1 MGAPAECSIAFADM
15 KSKEIR
21 IFIFFD
27 KRVDFILFLIV
38 SRLKINSPP
47 KNMLPF
53 KNKKRFSTYL
63 MTAFVV
69 LASMSVVVI
78 LGTIYRHFGKKVESE
93 FYEKLRAQKGQI
105 EIILNNRISRII
117 SVLND
122 MASDNIIRVTVM
134 LNVASNLEQRITQSY
149 SSDNGVHHFVK
160 KVGEKSIV
168 PQQYTALSEEIIKF
182 VMTEYPNG
190 QMVQDDGNLR
200 LLWLFSAP
208 VMHETGRMGTAY
220 ALYDMIQDL
229 KLMNTIEQ
237 TVGVNLAAIQ
247 SDRLFNLISHKSLPL
262 DRQTQENMADPTG
275 FVSFGQNQIL
285 SKIRGFD
292 NLYFQSSLES
302 LIQEQKRVTLWI
314 GFFSIVILAI
324 STLMAVFLARKMVA
338 PLQKMTDKAI
348 QISEGQT
355 DLLFEN
361 NRQNYWE
368 FNQLSEAFNYM
379 ITNLKGAEEQTRYK
393 ELLENVDDAV
403 YIMDLS
409 GKILE
414 ANESAYSQLG
424 YTPEMF
430 FELNLNKIIPENDA
444 YLILYELAEKAQV
457 QTQPKINLE
466 TFHLKKN
473 GARVPVEIHSRAI
486 SYRGKKVILNV
497 ARDISKRIE
506 AEKALR
512 ESEER
517 YRSVVENSRDGIV
530 ILNDVLKILYAN
542 ERFSEIS
549 GRPRI
554 EIEGGDFRKFIEPSE
569 RGNIEAHFRKIQ
581 KGEKLNSAPVCTI
594 MRDTGEGRSVKIS
607 ANRIKDSS
615 EKEKIVSQISDITD
629 QLRAESDKQHLEAQL
644 MHAQKMEAIGT
655 LAGGIA
661 HDFNN
666 ILMGI
671 QGYLSLMRLG
681 NDSDGPQNDQYG
693 KYIQGIED
701 NVMSAANLT
710 EQLLG
715 FARKGKYTLRPT
727 CLNDIIEKS
736 TRMFMRTKKEITLH
750 RRCQENIWNVEVD
763 QGQIE
768 QVLINLYLNAWH
780 AMPDGGDLYL
790 QTENVVLTDAHCK
803 PFEVKGGNYV
813 KLSVTD
819 SGIGM
824 DKDTIGRIFEPFFTT
839 KEIGKGT
846 GLGLAST
853 YGIIKNHKGIIRVYS
868 EQGHGTTFVIYLPA
882 AESEKI
888 HESQADYSLMK
899 GSEHILL
906 VDDEEGPILVEKL
919 MLKELGYGVMT
930 ARNGREAID
939 IYSKNTDTLDLVALD
954 MIMPELSGK
963 ATYEELKKINPDV
976 RVLLVSGYS
985 LNRQVEELL
994 DLGCNG
1000 FIQKPFDIIEL
1011 SQTLREVFD
1020 SD

>member
-1 MGAPAECSIAFADM
+1 
-15 KSKEIR
+15 
-21 IFIFFD
+21 
-27 KRVDFILFLIV
+27 
-38 SRLKINSPP
+38 
-47 KNMLPF
+47 
-53 KNKKRFSTYL
+53 

-69 LASMSVVVI
+69 LVSLSVIII

-93 FYEKLRAQKGQI
+93 FYQKLGAQKGQI
-105 EIILNNRISRII
+105 EIILNNRISSII
-117 SVLND
+117 SLLND
-122 MASDNIIRVTVM
+122 LGSDNIIRVTVM
-134 LNVASNLEQRITQSY
+134 LNIASNLEERITQYYPSA
-149 SSDNGVHHFVK
+149 DGVYHFVK

-168 PQQYTALSEEIIKF
+168 PEKYPGLSEQIIEF

-190 QMVQDDGNLR
+190 EIVEDDGNTR
-200 LLWLFSAP
+200 LLWMFSAP
-208 VMHETGRMGTAY
+208 IMHETGRMGTAY

-229 KLMNTIEQ
+229 KLINTIQ
-237 TVGVNLAAIQ
+237 QSVGINLAAIQ
-247 SDRLFNLISHKSLPL
+247 PDQLFNLISRKTLPL
-262 DRQTQENMADPTG
+262 DPQTREKMANQTG
-275 FVSFGQNQIL
+275 FVSFAQNQIL
-285 SKIRGFD
+285 SKISGFN
-292 NLYFQSSLES
+292 NLYFQSSLEN

-314 GFFSIVILAI
+314 GLFSIVILAI
-324 STLMAVFLARKMVA
+324 STLMAVFLARKMVE
-338 PLQKMTDKAI
+338 PLRKMTDKAI
-348 QISEGQT
+348 QISEGQKN
-355 DLLFEN
+355 LLFEN
-361 NRQNYWE
+361 SRRNYWE

-379 ITNLKGAEEQTRYK
+379 ITNLKDAEEQTRYK

-403 YIMDLS
+403 YIMDLN
-409 GKILE
+409 GNILE

-444 YLILYELAEKAQV
+444 YLILYQLVEKAQI

-466 TFHLKKN
+466 TFHLKKK
-473 GARVPVEIHSRAI
+473 GTRVPVEIHSRAI

-497 ARDISKRIE
+497 ARDVSKRFE

-517 YRSVVENSRDGIV
+517 YRSVVENSRDGII
-530 ILNDVLKILYAN
+530 ILNDELNILYAN
-542 ERFSEIS
+542 EKFSEILS
-549 GRPRI
+549 RPRI
-554 EIEGGDFRKFIEPSE
+554 EIEGSDFRKYLEPSG
-569 RGNIEAHFRKIQ
+569 RSNIEAHYRKIQ
-581 KGEKLNSAPVCTI
+581 TGEKINSGPVCTI

-607 ANRIKDSS
+607 TNRFQDSS

-629 QLRAESDKQHLEAQL
+629 QLHAESERQHLEAQL
-644 MHAQKMEAIGT
+644 IHAQKMEAIGT

-681 NDSDGPQNDQYG
+681 DDSDDPKDDQYG

-715 FARKGKYTLRPT
+715 FARKGKYTLRLT
-727 CLNDIIEKS
+727 CLNDIAEKS
-736 TRMFMRTKKEITLH
+736 TRLFMRTKKEITLH
-750 RRCQENIWNVEVD
+750 KRCQEDIWNVEVD

-780 AMPDGGDLYL
+780 AMPDGGDLYI
-790 QTENVVLTDAHCK
+790 QTENVVLSDAHCK
-803 PFEVKGGNYV
+803 PFEVKGGHYV

-824 DKDTIGRIFEPFFTT
+824 DNDTIGRIFEPFFTT

-846 GLGLAST
+846 GLGLASA
-853 YGIIKNHKGIIRVYS
+853 YGIIKNHNGIIRVYS

-882 AESEKI
+882 SQAEEI
-888 HESQADYSLMK
+888 DESQTDYSLMK
-899 GSEHILL
+899 GTEHILL

-919 MLKELGYGVMT
+919 MLKELGYRVTT
-930 ARNGREAID
+930 AESGREAID
-939 IYSKNTDTLDLVALD
+939 IYAENTDTVDLIALD
-954 MIMPELSGK
+954 MIMPEMSGS
-963 ATYEELKKINPDV
+963 ATYEELKKINPAA
-976 RVLLVSGYS
+976 RILLVSGYS
-985 LNRQVEELL
+985 LNKQVEELL

-1011 SQTLREVFD
+1011 SRTLREVFD
-1020 SD
+1020 N

>member
-1 MGAPAECSIAFADM
+1 
-15 KSKEIR
+15 
-21 IFIFFD
+21 
-27 KRVDFILFLIV
+27 
-38 SRLKINSPP
+38 
-47 KNMLPF
+47 
-53 KNKKRFSTYL
+53 

-69 LASMSVVVI
+69 LVSLSVIII

-93 FYEKLRAQKGQI
+93 FYQKLRAQKGQI
-105 EIILNNRISRII
+105 EIILNNRISSII
-117 SVLND
+117 SLLND
-122 MASDNIIRVTVM
+122 LGSDNIIRVTVM
-134 LNVASNLEQRITQSY
+134 LNIASNLEERITQYYPSA
-149 SSDNGVHHFVK
+149 DGVYHFVK

-168 PQQYTALSEEIIKF
+168 PEKYPGLSEQIIEF

-190 QMVQDDGNLR
+190 EIVEDDGNTR
-200 LLWLFSAP
+200 LLWMFSAP
-208 VMHETGRMGTAY
+208 IMHETGRMGTAY

-229 KLMNTIEQ
+229 KLINTIQ
-237 TVGVNLAAIQ
+237 QSVGINLAAIQ
-247 SDRLFNLISHKSLPL
+247 PDQLFNLISRKTLPL
-262 DRQTQENMADPTG
+262 DPQTREKMANQTG
-275 FVSFGQNQIL
+275 FVSFAQNQIL
-285 SKIRGFD
+285 SKISGFN
-292 NLYFQSSLES
+292 NLYFQSSLEN

-314 GFFSIVILAI
+314 GLFSIVILAI
-324 STLMAVFLARKMVA
+324 STLMAVFLARKMVE
-338 PLQKMTDKAI
+338 PLRKMTDKAI
-348 QISEGQT
+348 QISEGQKN
-355 DLLFEN
+355 LLFEN
-361 NRQNYWE
+361 SRRNYWE

-379 ITNLKGAEEQTRYK
+379 ITNLKDAEEQTRYK

-403 YIMDLS
+403 YIMDLN
-409 GKILE
+409 GNILE

-444 YLILYELAEKAQV
+444 YLILYQLVEKAQI

-466 TFHLKKN
+466 TFHLKKK
-473 GARVPVEIHSRAI
+473 GTRVPVEIHSRAI

-497 ARDISKRIE
+497 ARDVSKRFE

-517 YRSVVENSRDGIV
+517 YRSVVENSRDGII
-530 ILNDVLKILYAN
+530 ILNDELNILYAN
-542 ERFSEIS
+542 EKFSEILS
-549 GRPRI
+549 RPRI
-554 EIEGGDFRKFIEPSE
+554 EIEGSDFRKYLEPSG
-569 RGNIEAHFRKIQ
+569 RSNIEAHYRKIQ
-581 KGEKLNSAPVCTI
+581 TGEKINSGPICTI

-607 ANRIKDSS
+607 TNRFQDSS

-629 QLRAESDKQHLEAQL
+629 QLHAESERQHLEAQL
-644 MHAQKMEAIGT
+644 IHAQKMEAIGT

-681 NDSDGPQNDQYG
+681 DDSDDPQDDQYG

-715 FARKGKYTLRPT
+715 FARKGKYTLRLT
-727 CLNDIIEKS
+727 CLNDIAEKS
-736 TRMFMRTKKEITLH
+736 TRLFMRTKKEITLH
-750 RRCQENIWNVEVD
+750 KRCQEDIWNVEVD

-780 AMPDGGDLYL
+780 AMPDGGDLYI
-790 QTENVVLTDAHCK
+790 QTENVVLSDAHCK
-803 PFEVKGGNYV
+803 PFEVKGGHYV

-824 DKDTIGRIFEPFFTT
+824 DNDTIGRIFEPFFTT

-846 GLGLAST
+846 GLGLASA
-853 YGIIKNHKGIIRVYS
+853 YGIIKNHNGIIRVYS

-882 AESEKI
+882 SQAEEI
-888 HESQADYSLMK
+888 DESQTDYSLMK
-899 GSEHILL
+899 GTEHILL

-919 MLKELGYGVMT
+919 MLKELGYRVTT
-930 ARNGREAID
+930 AESGREAID
-939 IYSKNTDTLDLVALD
+939 IYAENTDTVDLIALD
-954 MIMPELSGK
+954 MIMPEMSGS
-963 ATYEELKKINPDV
+963 ATYEELKKINPAA
-976 RVLLVSGYS
+976 RILLVSGYS
-985 LNRQVEELL
+985 LNKQVEELL

-1011 SQTLREVFD
+1011 SRTLREVFD
-1020 SD
+1020 N

>member
-1 MGAPAECSIAFADM
+1 
-15 KSKEIR
+15 
-21 IFIFFD
+21 
-27 KRVDFILFLIV
+27 
-38 SRLKINSPP
+38 
-47 KNMLPF
+47 
-53 KNKKRFSTYL
+53 

-69 LASMSVVVI
+69 LVSLSVIII
-78 LGTIYRHFGKKVESE
+78 LGTIYRYFGKKVESE
-93 FYEKLRAQKGQI
+93 FYEKLRAQKGQV

-117 SVLND
+117 SLLKD
-122 MASDNIIRVTVM
+122 LASDNIIRVTVM
-134 LNVASNLEQRITQSY
+134 LNIASNLEERITQYYPST
-149 SSDNGVHHFVK
+149 DGVYHFVK

-168 PQQYTALSEEIIKF
+168 PEKYPGLSEQIIEF

-190 QMVQDDGNLR
+190 EMVADDGNSR
-200 LLWLFSAP
+200 LLWMFSAP
-208 VMHETGRMGTAY
+208 IMHETGRMGTAY

-229 KLMNTIEQ
+229 KLINTIQ
-237 TVGVNLAAIQ
+237 QSVGINLAAIQ
-247 SDRLFNLISHKSLPL
+247 PDQLFNLISRKTLPL
-262 DRQTQENMADPTG
+262 DPQTREKMANQTG

-285 SKIRGFD
+285 SKISGFN
-292 NLYFQSSLES
+292 NLYFQSSLEN

-314 GFFSIVILAI
+314 GLFSIVILAI
-324 STLMAVFLARKMVA
+324 STLMAVFLARKMVE
-338 PLQKMTDKAI
+338 PLREMTDKAI
-348 QISEGQT
+348 QISEGQKN
-355 DLLFEN
+355 LLFEN
-361 NRQNYWE
+361 SRRNYWE

-379 ITNLKGAEEQTRYK
+379 ITNLKDAEEQTRYK

-403 YIMDLS
+403 YIMDLN
-409 GKILE
+409 GNILE

-430 FELNLNKIIPENDA
+430 FELNLKQITPENDA
-444 YLILYELAEKAQV
+444 HLILYQLVEKAQI

-466 TFHLKKN
+466 TFHLKKD

-486 SYRGKKVILNV
+486 TYRSKKVILNV
-497 ARDISKRIE
+497 ARDVSKRFE

-530 ILNDVLKILYAN
+530 ILNDELNILYAN
-542 ERFSEIS
+542 ERFSEIL

-554 EIEGGDFRKFIEPSE
+554 EIEGRDFRKYLEPSG
-569 RGNIEAHFRKIQ
+569 RSNIEAHYRKIQ
-581 KGEKLNSAPVCTI
+581 KGGKINSGPVCTI
-594 MRDTGEGRSVKIS
+594 MRDTGEERSVKIS
-607 ANRIKDSS
+607 TNRFQDSS
-615 EKEKIVSQISDITD
+615 EKERIVSQISDITD
-629 QLRAESDKQHLEAQL
+629 QLRAESEKQHLEAQL

-681 NDSDGPQNDQYG
+681 DDAADPENDQYG

-710 EQLLG
+710 DQLLG
-715 FARKGKYTLRPT
+715 FARKGKYTLRLT
-727 CLNDIIEKS
+727 SLNDIAEKS

-750 RRCQENIWNVEVD
+750 KRCQEDIWNVEVD

-780 AMPDGGDLYL
+780 AMPDGGDLYI
-790 QTENVVLTDAHCK
+790 QTENVVLSDAHCK
-803 PFEVKGGNYV
+803 PFEVKGGHFV

-824 DKDTIGRIFEPFFTT
+824 DEDTIGRIFEPFFTT

-846 GLGLAST
+846 GLGLASA
-853 YGIIKNHKGIIRVYS
+853 YGIIKNHNGIIRVYS

-882 AESEKI
+882 SQAEETD
-888 HESQADYSLMK
+888 ESQTDYSLIK
-899 GSEHILL
+899 GTEHILL
-906 VDDEEGPILVEKL
+906 VDDEEGPIMVEKL
-919 MLKELGYGVMT
+919 MLKELGYRVTT
-930 ARNGREAID
+930 AESGREAID
-939 IYSKNTDTLDLVALD
+939 IYAENTDTVDLIALD
-954 MIMPELSGK
+954 MIMPEMSGS
-963 ATYEELKKINPDV
+963 ATYEELKKINPAA
-976 RVLLVSGYS
+976 RILLVSGYS
-985 LNRQVEELL
+985 LNKQVEELL

-1011 SQTLREVFD
+1011 SRTLREVFD
-1020 SD
+1020 N

>member
-1 MGAPAECSIAFADM
+1 M
-15 KSKEIR
+15 K
-21 IFIFFD
+21 
-27 KRVDFILFLIV
+27 
-38 SRLKINSPP
+38 
-47 KNMLPF
+47 F

-63 MTAFVV
+63 TTAFVV
-69 LASMSVVVI
+69 LVSLSVVII

-93 FYEKLRAQKGQI
+93 FYEKLRAQKGQV
-105 EIILNNRISRII
+105 EIILNNRISSII
-117 SVLND
+117 SLLND
-122 MASDNIIRVTVM
+122 LGSDNIIRVTVM
-134 LNVASNLEQRITQSY
+134 LNIASNLEERITQY
-149 SSDNGVHHFVK
+149 YPSDDGVYHFVK

-168 PQQYTALSEEIIKF
+168 PEKYPGLSEQIIKF

-190 QMVQDDGNLR
+190 EIVEDDGNTR
-200 LLWLFSAP
+200 LLWMFSAP
-208 VMHETGRMGTAY
+208 IMHETGRMGTAY

-229 KLMNTIEQ
+229 KLMNTIQQ
-237 TVGVNLAAIQ
+237 TVGINLAAIQ
-247 SDRLFNLISHKSLPL
+247 SDQLFNLISRKTLPL
-262 DRQTQENMADPTG
+262 DPQTRENMANQTG

-285 SKIRGFD
+285 SKINGFN

-302 LIQEQKRVTLWI
+302 LIQEQKRVNLWI
-314 GFFSIVILAI
+314 GLFSIVILAI
-324 STLMAVFLARKMVA
+324 STLMAVFLARKMVE
-338 PLQKMTDKAI
+338 PLRKMTDKAI
-348 QISEGQT
+348 QISEGQKN
-355 DLLFEN
+355 LLFEN
-361 NRQNYWE
+361 NRRNYWE
-368 FNQLSEAFNYM
+368 FSQLSEAFNYM
-379 ITNLKGAEEQTRYK
+379 ITNLKDAEEQTRYK

-403 YIMDLS
+403 YIMDLN
-409 GKILE
+409 GNILE

-430 FELNLNKIIPENDA
+430 FELNLNKITPENDA
-444 YLILYELAEKAQV
+444 HLILYQLVEKAQI

-473 GARVPVEIHSRAI
+473 GARIPVEIHSRAI
-486 SYRGKKVILNV
+486 TYRGKKVILNV
-497 ARDISKRIE
+497 ARDVSKRFE

-530 ILNDVLKILYAN
+530 ILNDELNILYAN

-554 EIEGGDFRKFIEPSE
+554 EIEGSDFRKYLEPSG
-569 RGNIEAHFRKIQ
+569 RSNIEAHFRKIQ
-581 KGEKLNSAPVCTI
+581 KGEKISSGPVCTI
-594 MRDTGEGRSVKIS
+594 IRDTGEGRSVKIS
-607 ANRIKDSS
+607 TNRFQDSS

-629 QLRAESDKQHLEAQL
+629 QLRAESEKQHLEAQL

-681 NDSDGPQNDQYG
+681 NDSDEPQDDQYG

-715 FARKGKYTLRPT
+715 FARKGKYTLRLT
-727 CLNDIIEKS
+727 SLNDIAEKS

-750 RRCQENIWNVEVD
+750 KRCQEDIWNVEVD
-763 QGQIE
+763 RGQIE

-780 AMPDGGDLYL
+780 AMPDGGDLYI
-790 QTENVVLTDAHCK
+790 QTQNVVLSDAHCK
-803 PFEVKGGNYV
+803 PFEVKGGHYV

-824 DKDTIGRIFEPFFTT
+824 DKDTIDRIFEPFFTT

-846 GLGLAST
+846 GLGLASA
-853 YGIIKNHKGIIRVYS
+853 YGIIKNHNGIIRVYS

-882 AESEKI
+882 SQAEEI
-888 HESQADYSLMK
+888 DESQTDYSLMK
-899 GSEHILL
+899 GTEHILL

-919 MLKELGYGVMT
+919 MLKELGYRVT
-930 ARNGREAID
+930 TTESGREAID
-939 IYSKNTDTLDLVALD
+939 IYAENTDTVDLIALD
-954 MIMPELSGK
+954 MIMPEMSGR
-963 ATYEELKKINPDV
+963 ATYEELKKINPDA

-985 LNRQVEELL
+985 LNKQVEELL

-1011 SQTLREVFD
+1011 SQKLREILD
-1020 SD
+1020 D

>member
-1 MGAPAECSIAFADM
+1 
-15 KSKEIR
+15 
-21 IFIFFD
+21 
-27 KRVDFILFLIV
+27 
-38 SRLKINSPP
+38 
-47 KNMLPF
+47 
-53 KNKKRFSTYL
+53 
-63 MTAFVV
+63 
-69 LASMSVVVI
+69 
-78 LGTIYRHFGKKVESE
+78 
-93 FYEKLRAQKGQI
+93 
-105 EIILNNRISRII
+105 
-117 SVLND
+117 
-122 MASDNIIRVTVM
+122 
-134 LNVASNLEQRITQSY
+134 
-149 SSDNGVHHFVK
+149 
-160 KVGEKSIV
+160 
-168 PQQYTALSEEIIKF
+168 
-182 VMTEYPNG
+182 
-190 QMVQDDGNLR
+190 
-200 LLWLFSAP
+200 
-208 VMHETGRMGTAY
+208 
-220 ALYDMIQDL
+220 
-229 KLMNTIEQ
+229 
-237 TVGVNLAAIQ
+237 
-247 SDRLFNLISHKSLPL
+247 
-262 DRQTQENMADPTG
+262 
-275 FVSFGQNQIL
+275 
-285 SKIRGFD
+285 
-292 NLYFQSSLES
+292 
-302 LIQEQKRVTLWI
+302 
-314 GFFSIVILAI
+314 
-324 STLMAVFLARKMVA
+324 
-338 PLQKMTDKAI
+338 MTDQAI

-355 DLLFEN
+355 NLLFEN
-361 NRQNYWE
+361 KRQNYWE

-379 ITNLKGAEEQTRYK
+379 ITNLKDAEEQTRYK

-430 FELNLNKIIPENDA
+430 FGLNLKKIIPENDA
-444 YLILYELAEKAQV
+444 YLILYQLVEKAQV
-457 QTQPKINLE
+457 QTQPRINLE

-517 YRSVVENSRDGIV
+517 YRSVVENSRDGII
-530 ILNDVLKILYAN
+530 ILNDALKILYAN

-554 EIEGGDFRKFIEPSE
+554 EIEGSDFGRFIEPSE
-569 RGNIEAHFRKIQ
+569 RSHIEAHFQKIQ

-629 QLRAESDKQHLEAQL
+629 QLRAERDKQHLEAQL

-681 NDSDGPQNDQYG
+681 HDNDSDGAQDDQYA
-693 KYIQGIED
+693 KYIKGIED

-736 TRMFMRTKKEITLH
+736 TRMFMRTKKEVTLH
-750 RRCQENIWNVEVD
+750 KRYQEDIWNVEVD

-780 AMPDGGDLYL
+780 AMPDGGDLYI
-790 QTENVVLTDAHCK
+790 QTENVVLSDAHCK
-803 PFEVKGGNYV
+803 PFEVSGGNYV

-846 GLGLAST
+846 GLGLASA
-853 YGIIKNHKGIIRVYS
+853 YGIVKNHKGIIRVYS

-882 AESEKI
+882 SEAEEI
-888 HESQADYSLMK
+888 DECQTDFSLLK
-899 GSEHILL
+899 GTENILL
-906 VDDEEGPILVEKL
+906 VDDEEGPIQVEKL
-919 MLKELGYGVMT
+919 MLKELGYNVMT

-939 IYSKNTDTLDLVALD
+939 IYTENIDKVDLIALD
-954 MIMPELSGK
+954 MIRPEMNGR
-963 ATYEELKKINPDV
+963 ATYKELKNINPDV

-985 LNRQVEELL
+985 LNKHVEELL
-994 DLGCNG
+994 DLGCKG

-1011 SQTLREVFD
+1011 SRILRGVFEGQ
-1020 SD
+1020 

>member
-1 MGAPAECSIAFADM
+1 
-15 KSKEIR
+15 
-21 IFIFFD
+21 
-27 KRVDFILFLIV
+27 
-38 SRLKINSPP
+38 
-47 KNMLPF
+47 
-53 KNKKRFSTYL
+53 

-69 LASMSVVVI
+69 LVSLSVIII
-78 LGTIYRHFGKKVESE
+78 LGTIYRYFGKKVESE
-93 FYEKLRAQKGQI
+93 FYEKLRAQKGQV
-105 EIILNNRISRII
+105 EIILNNRISSII
-117 SVLND
+117 SLLKD
-122 MASDNIIRVTVM
+122 LGSDNIIRVTVM
-134 LNVASNLEQRITQSY
+134 LNIASNLEERITQYYPSA
-149 SSDNGVHHFVK
+149 DGVYHFVK

-168 PQQYTALSEEIIKF
+168 PEKYPGLSEQIIEF

-190 QMVQDDGNLR
+190 EMVEDDGNTR
-200 LLWLFSAP
+200 LLWMFSAP
-208 VMHETGRMGTAY
+208 IMHETGRMGTAY

-229 KLMNTIEQ
+229 KLINTIQ
-237 TVGVNLAAIQ
+237 QSVGINLAAIQ
-247 SDRLFNLISHKSLPL
+247 PDQLFNLISRKTLPL
-262 DRQTQENMADPTG
+262 DPQTREKMANQTG

-285 SKIRGFD
+285 SKISGFN
-292 NLYFQSSLES
+292 NLYFQSSLEN

-314 GFFSIVILAI
+314 GLFSIVILAI
-324 STLMAVFLARKMVA
+324 STLMAVFLARKMVE
-338 PLQKMTDKAI
+338 PLRKMTDKAI
-348 QISEGQT
+348 QISEGQKN
-355 DLLFEN
+355 LLFEN
-361 NRQNYWE
+361 SRRNYWE

-379 ITNLKGAEEQTRYK
+379 ITNLKDAEEQTRYK

-403 YIMDLS
+403 YIMDLN
-409 GKILE
+409 GNILE

-430 FELNLNKIIPENDA
+430 FELNLKQITPENDA
-444 YLILYELAEKAQV
+444 HLILYQLVEKAQI

-486 SYRGKKVILNV
+486 TYRGKKVILNV
-497 ARDISKRIE
+497 ARDVSKRFE

-530 ILNDVLKILYAN
+530 ILNDELNILYAN
-542 ERFSEIS
+542 ERFSEIL

-554 EIEGGDFRKFIEPSE
+554 EIEGRDFRKYLEPSG
-569 RGNIEAHFRKIQ
+569 RSNIEAHYRKIQ
-581 KGEKLNSAPVCTI
+581 KGEKINSGPVCTI
-594 MRDTGEGRSVKIS
+594 IRDTGEERSVKIS
-607 ANRIKDSS
+607 TNRFQDSS
-615 EKEKIVSQISDITD
+615 EKERIVSQISDITD
-629 QLRAESDKQHLEAQL
+629 QLRAESEKQHLEAQL

-681 NDSDGPQNDQYG
+681 DDAADPKNDQYG

-710 EQLLG
+710 DQLLG
-715 FARKGKYTLRPT
+715 FARKGKYTLRLT
-727 CLNDIIEKS
+727 CLNDIAEKS

-750 RRCQENIWNVEVD
+750 KRCQEDIWNVEVD

-780 AMPDGGDLYL
+780 AMPDGGDLYI
-790 QTENVVLTDAHCK
+790 QTENVVLSDAHCK
-803 PFEVKGGNYV
+803 PFEVKGGHFV

-824 DKDTIGRIFEPFFTT
+824 DEDTIGRIFEPFFTT

-846 GLGLAST
+846 GLGLASA
-853 YGIIKNHKGIIRVYS
+853 YGIIKNHNGIIRVYS

-882 AESEKI
+882 SQAEETD
-888 HESQADYSLMK
+888 ESQTDYSLIK
-899 GSEHILL
+899 GTEHILL
-906 VDDEEGPILVEKL
+906 VDDEEGPIMVEKL
-919 MLKELGYGVMT
+919 MLKELGYRVTT
-930 ARNGREAID
+930 AESGREAID
-939 IYSKNTDTLDLVALD
+939 IYAENTDTVDLIALD
-954 MIMPELSGK
+954 MIMPEMSGS
-963 ATYEELKKINPDV
+963 ATYEELKKINPAA
-976 RVLLVSGYS
+976 RILLVSGYS
-985 LNRQVEELL
+985 LNKQVEELL

-1011 SQTLREVFD
+1011 SRTLREVFD
-1020 SD
+1020 N

>member
-1 MGAPAECSIAFADM
+1 MQ
-15 KSKEIR
+15 
-21 IFIFFD
+21 
-27 KRVDFILFLIV
+27 
-38 SRLKINSPP
+38 
-47 KNMLPF
+47 F

-63 MTAFVV
+63 MAAFVILV
-69 LASMSVVVI
+69 SLSVVII
-78 LGTIYRHFGKKVESE
+78 LGTVYRYFGKKVESE
-93 FYEKLRAQKGQI
+93 FYEKLQAQKGQV
-105 EIILNNRISRII
+105 EIILNNRISSII
-117 SVLND
+117 SLLKD
-122 MASDNIIRVTVM
+122 LASDNIIRVTVM
-134 LNVASNLEQRITQSY
+134 LNTTSNLEERITQY
-149 SSDNGVHHFVK
+149 YPSDNGVYHFVK

-168 PQQYTALSEEIIKF
+168 PEKYPGLSEQIIEF

-190 QMVQDDGNLR
+190 EMVEDGGSTR
-200 LLWLFSAP
+200 LLWVFSAP
-208 VMHETGRMGTAY
+208 IMHETGRMGTAY

-229 KLMNTIEQ
+229 HLVNTIQQ
-237 TVGVNLAAIQ
+237 TAGISLAVSQ
-247 SDRLFNLISHKSLPL
+247 SDRLYNLTSRKALPF
-262 DRQTQENMADPTG
+262 DPQQGKNTVNQND
-275 FVSFGQNQIL
+275 FFSFDQNQIL
-285 SKIRGFD
+285 SKISGFK
-292 NLYFQSSLES
+292 NLYFQSSLKS
-302 LIQEQKRVTLWI
+302 LIQEQKRVALWI
-314 GFFSIVILAI
+314 GLFSVIILAI
-324 STLMAVFLARKMVA
+324 STLMAVFLARKMVE
-338 PLQKMTDKAI
+338 PLQKMTNKAI

-355 DLLFEN
+355 NLLFET
-361 NRQNYWE
+361 NRRNYWE

-379 ITNLKGAEEQTRYK
+379 MTNLKDAEEQTRYK

-403 YIMDLS
+403 YIMDLN
-409 GKILE
+409 GNILE
-414 ANESAYSQLG
+414 ANEAAYSKLD

-430 FELNLNKIIPENDA
+430 FELSLNKIIPENDA
-444 YLILYELAEKAQV
+444 VLILYQLVEKAQA
-457 QTQPKINLE
+457 QTQPRINIE

-473 GARVPVEIHSRAI
+473 GTRVPVEIHSRAI

-497 ARDISKRIE
+497 ARDVSKRIE

-517 YRSVVENSRDGIV
+517 YRSGCD
-530 ILNDVLKILYAN
+530 L
-542 ERFSEIS
+542 
-549 GRPRI
+549 
-554 EIEGGDFRKFIEPSE
+554 RKYLEPSE
-569 RGNIEAHFRKIQ
+569 HRNIEAHFQKIK
-581 KGEKLNSAPVCTI
+581 KGEKQNSGPICTLI
-594 MRDTGEGRSVKIS
+594 RDTGEVRSVKIS
-607 ANRIKDSS
+607 ANRFRDSS
-615 EKEKIVSQISDITD
+615 EKERIVSQISDITD
-629 QLRAESDKQHLEAQL
+629 QLRAENEKQHLEAQL

-681 NDSDGPQNDQYG
+681 NDSDDPQDSQQG

-727 CLNDIIEKS
+727 CLNDIIKKS

-750 RRCQENIWNVEVD
+750 KRCQEGIWNVEVD

-780 AMPDGGDLYL
+780 AMPEGGDLYI
-790 QTENVVLTDAHCK
+790 QTENVVLSDAHCK

-813 KLSVTD
+813 KLAVTD

-824 DKDTIGRIFEPFFTT
+824 DPDTIGRIFEPFFTT

-846 GLGLAST
+846 GLGLASA

-882 AESEKI
+882 
-888 HESQADYSLMK
+888 SQAVEIDEFQTDYSITK
-899 GSEHILL
+899 GSEQILL

-919 MLKELGYGVMT
+919 MLKELGYRVMT
-930 ARNGREAID
+930 AENGREAID
-939 IYSKNTDTLDLVALD
+939 IYAKNIDTVDLVALD
-954 MIMPELSGK
+954 MIMPEMNGR
-963 ATYEELKKINPDV
+963 ATYDELKKINADV

-985 LNRQVEELL
+985 LNKQVEELL
-994 DLGCNG
+994 ELGCSG

-1011 SQTLREVFD
+1011 SRTLRDIFD
-1020 SD
+1020 RE

>member
-1 MGAPAECSIAFADM
+1 M
-15 KSKEIR
+15 
-21 IFIFFD
+21 
-27 KRVDFILFLIV
+27 
-38 SRLKINSPP
+38 LK
-47 KNMLPF
+47 F

-69 LASMSVVVI
+69 LVSLSVIII
-78 LGTIYRHFGKKVESE
+78 LGTIYRYFGKKVESE
-93 FYEKLRAQKGQI
+93 FYEKLRAQKGQV
-105 EIILNNRISRII
+105 EIILNNRISSII
-117 SVLND
+117 SLLKD
-122 MASDNIIRVTVM
+122 LGSDNIIRVTVM
-134 LNVASNLEQRITQSY
+134 LNIASNLEERITQYYPST
-149 SSDNGVHHFVK
+149 DGVYHFVK

-168 PQQYTALSEEIIKF
+168 PEKYPGLSEQIIEF

-190 QMVQDDGNLR
+190 EMVEDDGNTR
-200 LLWLFSAP
+200 LLWMFSAP
-208 VMHETGRMGTAY
+208 IMHETGRMGTAY

-229 KLMNTIEQ
+229 KLINTIQQ
-237 TVGVNLAAIQ
+237 TVGINLAAIQ
-247 SDRLFNLISHKSLPL
+247 PDQLFNLISRKTLPL
-262 DRQTQENMADPTG
+262 DPQTREKMANQTG

-285 SKIRGFD
+285 SKISGFN
-292 NLYFQSSLES
+292 NLYFQSSLEN

-314 GFFSIVILAI
+314 GLFSIVILAI
-324 STLMAVFLARKMVA
+324 STLMAVFLARKMVE
-338 PLQKMTDKAI
+338 PLREMTDKAI
-348 QISEGQT
+348 QISEGQKN
-355 DLLFEN
+355 LLFEN
-361 NRQNYWE
+361 SRRNYWE

-379 ITNLKGAEEQTRYK
+379 ITNLKDAEEQTRYK

-403 YIMDLS
+403 YIMDLN
-409 GKILE
+409 GNILE

-430 FELNLNKIIPENDA
+430 FELNLKQITPENDA
-444 YLILYELAEKAQV
+444 HLILYQLVEKAQI

-466 TFHLKKN
+466 TFHLKKK
-473 GARVPVEIHSRAI
+473 GERVPVEIHSRAI
-486 SYRGKKVILNV
+486 TYRGKKVILNV
-497 ARDISKRIE
+497 ARDVSKRFE

-530 ILNDVLKILYAN
+530 ILNDELNILYAN
-542 ERFSEIS
+542 ERFSEIL

-554 EIEGGDFRKFIEPSE
+554 EIEGRDFRKYLEPSG
-569 RGNIEAHFRKIQ
+569 RSNIEAHYRKIQ
-581 KGEKLNSAPVCTI
+581 KGEKINSGPVCTI
-594 MRDTGEGRSVKIS
+594 MRDTGEERSVKIS
-607 ANRIKDSS
+607 TNRFQDSS
-615 EKEKIVSQISDITD
+615 EKERIVSQISDITD
-629 QLRAESDKQHLEAQL
+629 QLRAESEKQHLEAQL

-681 NDSDGPQNDQYG
+681 DDSADPKNDQYG

-715 FARKGKYTLRPT
+715 FARKGKYTLRLT
-727 CLNDIIEKS
+727 CLNDLAEKS

-750 RRCQENIWNVEVD
+750 KRCQEDIWNVEVD

-780 AMPDGGDLYL
+780 AMPDGGDLYI
-790 QTENVVLTDAHCK
+790 QSENVVLSDAHCK
-803 PFEVKGGNYV
+803 PFEVKGGHFV

-846 GLGLAST
+846 GLGLASA
-853 YGIIKNHKGIIRVYS
+853 YGIIKNHNGIIRVYS

-882 AESEKI
+882 SQAEETD
-888 HESQADYSLMK
+888 ESQTDYSLIK
-899 GSEHILL
+899 GTEHILL

-919 MLKELGYGVMT
+919 MLKELGYRVTT
-930 ARNGREAID
+930 AESGREAID
-939 IYSKNTDTLDLVALD
+939 IYTENTDTVDLIALD
-954 MIMPELSGK
+954 MIMPEMSGR
-963 ATYEELKKINPDV
+963 ATYEELKKINPAA
-976 RVLLVSGYS
+976 RILLVSGYS
-985 LNRQVEELL
+985 LNKQVEELL

-1011 SQTLREVFD
+1011 SRTLREVFD
-1020 SD
+1020 N